1 MPPELPGTM
10 SPERSAT
17 SALPGPPVPG
27 PRPGGQP
34 GPPSASALVVSSP
47 GEVSLEQ
54 RARPVPGPGE
64 VLIRPAAVG
73 LCGTDLDILAGRID
87 PAYVRYPL
95 VLGHEWSGTVLAGGD
110 GSLAPGT
117 RVVAEG
123 IVPCGH
129 CAACRAGQTNLC
141 ETYDEMGFT
150 RDGAA
155 AGYAVVGQTL
165 VHPLADPVSMADGAL
180 VEPASVVY
188 RGLSSITVK
197 PGCRALVVGDGTVA
211 LLAVAL
217 LGLWSPA
224 EIVMLGRRPAQ
235 AALAATAGAARFET
249 DPGAAG
255 GGYDL
260 VVEAAGTTGAVLTA
274 LAAARRGGTVLLL
287 GLPPHGA
294 TAAVPVDDLVNND
307 LTIRASFG
315 YTSDAW
321 RDVVRLLNA
330 GRLRL
335 GFLVTHR
342 FPLGEWAAA
351 LDTLR
356 ARTPPPPAAKSSS
369 PSRTN
374 PASASRP
381 GSRPAACPL
390 GPAAC
395 PAPGPRPAWAPARP
409 SARPAALPGSGLPG
423 HRPGLPG
430 PASRP
435 PAAPGRVP
443 QTTRAPAAH

>member
-1 MPPELPGTM
+1 MPVRPEVPGAPPM
-10 SPERSAT
+10 VPGVPEV
-17 SALPGPPVPG
+17 PGAPPVVPG
-27 PRPGGQP
+27 VPEVPGAPPVVPGVPEVPRVPPGAP
-34 GPPSASALVVSSP
+34 GVPPQVPEAPGLSGTTPQVASPAAALVVSSP
-47 GEVSLEQ
+47 GVVSLEQ
-54 RARPVPGPGE
+54 RGRPVPGPGE
-64 VLIRPAAVG
+64 VLIQPAAVG

-95 VLGHEWSGTVLAGGD
+95 VLGHEWSGTVLASESGA
-110 GSLAPGT
+110 LPPGT

-141 ETYDEMGFT
+141 ATYDEMGFT

-155 AGYAVVGQTL
+155 AGYALVGETL
-165 VHPLADPVSMADGAL
+165 VHPLAGPVSMADGAL

-188 RGLSSITVK
+188 RGLASITVK
-197 PGCRALVVGDGTVA
+197 PGTRALVVGDGTVA
-211 LLAVAL
+211 LLAAAL

-235 AALAATAGAARFET
+235 EALATTAGAARYET
-249 DPGAAG
+249 DPDAAG

-330 GRLRL
+330 GRLEL

-356 ARTPPPPAAKSSS
+356 SQD
-369 PSRTN
+369 
-374 PASASRP
+374 P
-381 GSRPAACPL
+381 GS
-390 GPAAC
+390 
-395 PAPGPRPAWAPARP
+395 PRGKV
-409 SARPAALPGSGLPG
+409 LL
-423 HRPGLPG
+423 
-430 PASRP
+430 
-435 PAAPGRVP
+435 
-443 QTTRAPAAH
+443 TD

>member
-1 MPPELPGTM
+1 MATTQPAAEPG
-10 SPERSAT
+10 SPSA
-17 SALPGPPVPG
+17 
-27 PRPGGQP
+27 QP
-34 GPPSASALVVSSP
+34 GSLAAASPARPAAHGPSAQALVVSSP
-47 GEVSLEQ
+47 GKVALEQ

-64 VLIRPAAVG
+64 VLIQPAAVG

-95 VLGHEWSGTVLAGGD
+95 VLGHEWSGTVLASASG
-110 GSLAPGT
+110 AVPPGT

-129 CAACRAGQTNLC
+129 CAHCRAGQTNLC
-141 ETYDEMGFT
+141 ATYDEMGFT

-155 AGYAVVGQTL
+155 AGYAVVGETL
-165 VHPLADPVSMADGAL
+165 VHPLAPAVSMADGAL

-188 RGLSSITVK
+188 RGLASITVK
-197 PGCRALVVGDGTVA
+197 PGRRVLVVGDGTVA
-211 LLAVAL
+211 LLATAL

-249 DPGAAG
+249 GPEAAG

-315 YTSDAW
+315 YTSEAW

-330 GRLRL
+330 GRLEL

-351 LDTLR
+351 LDALRDPDPESPRGKVLLTL
-356 ARTPPPPAAKSSS
+356 AD
-369 PSRTN
+369 
-374 PASASRP
+374 
-381 GSRPAACPL
+381 
-390 GPAAC
+390 
-395 PAPGPRPAWAPARP
+395 
-409 SARPAALPGSGLPG
+409 
-423 HRPGLPG
+423 
-430 PASRP
+430 
-435 PAAPGRVP
+435 
-443 QTTRAPAAH
+443 

>member
-1 MPPELPGTM
+1 MPPELPGMM
-10 SPERSAT
+10 SAGT
-17 SALPGPPVPG
+17 SPPDGGPGTSP
-27 PRPGGQP
+27 
-34 GPPSASALVVSSP
+34 ALVVSGP

-95 VLGHEWSGTVLAGGD
+95 ALGHEWSGTVLAG

-141 ETYDEMGFT
+141 EIYDEMGFT

-155 AGYAVVGQTL
+155 AGYAVVGETL
-165 VHPLADPVSMADGAL
+165 VHPLAGPVSMADGAL
-180 VEPASVVY
+180 VEPAAVVY
-188 RGLSSITVK
+188 RGLASIAVK

-211 LLAVAL
+211 LLAATL

-235 AALAATAGAARFET
+235 ADLAATAGAARFGT
-249 DPGAAG
+249 DPAAAG

-321 RDVVRLLNA
+321 RDVVRLLNS
-330 GRLRL
+330 GLLSL

-356 ARTPPPPAAKSSS
+356 DPDPATPRGKVLL
-369 PSRTN
+369 T
-374 PASASRP
+374 
-381 GSRPAACPL
+381 L
-390 GPAAC
+390 ED
-395 PAPGPRPAWAPARP
+395 
-409 SARPAALPGSGLPG
+409 
-423 HRPGLPG
+423 
-430 PASRP
+430 
-435 PAAPGRVP
+435 
-443 QTTRAPAAH
+443 

>member
-1 MPPELPGTM
+1 
-10 SPERSAT
+10 
-17 SALPGPPVPG
+17 
-27 PRPGGQP
+27 
-34 GPPSASALVVSSP
+34 
-47 GEVSLEQ
+47 
-54 RARPVPGPGE
+54 
-64 VLIRPAAVG
+64 
-73 LCGTDLDILAGRID
+73 
-87 PAYVRYPL
+87 
-95 VLGHEWSGTVLAGGD
+95 
-110 GSLAPGT
+110 
-117 RVVAEG
+117 
-123 IVPCGH
+123 
-129 CAACRAGQTNLC
+129 
-141 ETYDEMGFT
+141 
-150 RDGAA
+150 
-155 AGYAVVGQTL
+155 VVGQTL

-235 AALAATAGAARFET
+235 AGLAATAGAARFET

-260 VVEAAGTTGAVLTA
+260 VVEAAGTPGAVLTA

-287 GLPPHGA
+287 GLPPHGV

-356 ARTPPPPAAKSSS
+356 DPDPATPRGKV
-369 PSRTN
+369 
-374 PASASRP
+374 
-381 GSRPAACPL
+381 L
-390 GPAAC
+390 L
-395 PAPGPRPAWAPARP
+395 
-409 SARPAALPGSGLPG
+409 ALED
-423 HRPGLPG
+423 
-430 PASRP
+430 
-435 PAAPGRVP
+435 
-443 QTTRAPAAH
+443 

>member
-1 MPPELPGTM
+1 MPATPPAAQRG
-10 SPERSAT
+10 SPAAPPPPAT
-17 SALPGPPVPG
+17 S
-27 PRPGGQP
+27 RPA
-34 GPPSASALVVSSP
+34 PSSAQALVVSSP
-47 GEVSLEQ
+47 GVTALQ
-54 RARPVPGPGE
+54 QQARPVPGPGD

-95 VLGHEWSGTVLAGGD
+95 VLGHEWSGTVLAS
-110 GSLAPGT
+110 GSSSLPPGT

-129 CAACRAGQTNLC
+129 CAGCRAGQTNLC
-141 ETYDEMGFT
+141 ATYDEMGFT

-155 AGYAVVGQTL
+155 AGYAVVGETL
-165 VHPLADPVSMADGAL
+165 VHPLAPSVSMADGAL

-188 RGLSSITVK
+188 RGLASITVK

-211 LLAVAL
+211 LLAAAL

-224 EIVMLGRRPAQ
+224 EIVVLGRRPAQ

-249 DPGAAG
+249 GPDAAG

-330 GRLRL
+330 GRLEL

-356 ARTPPPPAAKSSS
+356 DPDPES
-369 PSRTN
+369 PR
-374 PASASRP
+374 
-381 GSRPAACPL
+381 GKVL
-390 GPAAC
+390 L
-395 PAPGPRPAWAPARP
+395 
-409 SARPAALPGSGLPG
+409 ALED
-423 HRPGLPG
+423 
-430 PASRP
+430 
-435 PAAPGRVP
+435 
-443 QTTRAPAAH
+443 

>member
-1 MPPELPGTM
+1 M
-10 SPERSAT
+10 AT
-17 SALPGPPVPG
+17 TQPAAEPGPPPAQPGSPAAQPGSLAAGSTARPAAPG
-27 PRPGGQP
+27 PSDQ
-34 GPPSASALVVSSP
+34 ALVVSSP
-47 GEVSLEQ
+47 GEVALEQ

-64 VLIRPAAVG
+64 VLIQPAAVG
-73 LCGTDLDILAGRID
+73 LCGTDLDILAARID

-95 VLGHEWSGTVLAGGD
+95 VLGHEWSGTVLASASG
-110 GSLAPGT
+110 AVPPGT

-129 CAACRAGQTNLC
+129 CAHCRAGQTNLC
-141 ETYDEMGFT
+141 ATYDEMGFT

-155 AGYAVVGQTL
+155 AGYAVVGETL
-165 VHPLADPVSMADGAL
+165 VHPLAPAVSMADGAL

-188 RGLSSITVK
+188 RGLASITVK
-197 PGCRALVVGDGTVA
+197 PGSRVLVVGDGTVA
-211 LLAVAL
+211 LLATAL

-249 DPGAAG
+249 GPEAAG
-255 GGYDL
+255 SGYDL

-274 LAAARRGGTVLLL
+274 LAAARRGGTILLL

-315 YTSDAW
+315 YTSEAW

-330 GRLRL
+330 GRLEL

-351 LDTLR
+351 LDALRDPDPESPRGKVLLTL
-356 ARTPPPPAAKSSS
+356 AD
-369 PSRTN
+369 
-374 PASASRP
+374 
-381 GSRPAACPL
+381 
-390 GPAAC
+390 
-395 PAPGPRPAWAPARP
+395 
-409 SARPAALPGSGLPG
+409 
-423 HRPGLPG
+423 
-430 PASRP
+430 
-435 PAAPGRVP
+435 
-443 QTTRAPAAH
+443 

>member
-1 MPPELPGTM
+1 MPVLPGVPEVPRVPEVPDVPEVPEARLAGE
-10 SPERSAT
+10 SPA
-17 SALPGPPVPG
+17 P
-27 PRPGGQP
+27 
-34 GPPSASALVVSSP
+34 ALVVSSP
-47 GEVSLEQ
+47 GAVSLEL
-54 RARPVPGPGE
+54 RDRPVPGPGE
-64 VLIRPAAVG
+64 VLIQPAAVG

-95 VLGHEWSGTVLAGGD
+95 ILGHEWSGTVLAGGS
-110 GSLAPGT
+110 GSLPPGT

-141 ETYDEMGFT
+141 ATYDEMGFT

-155 AGYAVVGQTL
+155 AGYAVVGETL
-165 VHPLADPVSMADGAL
+165 VHPLAASVSMADGAL

-188 RGLSSITVK
+188 RGLASITVR

-211 LLAVAL
+211 LLAAAL

-224 EIVMLGRRPAQ
+224 EIVLLGRRPAQ
-235 AALAATAGAARFET
+235 HELAATAGAARFET
-249 DPGAAG
+249 DPAAAG

-321 RDVVRLLNA
+321 RDVVTLLNA
-330 GRLRL
+330 GRLEL

-351 LDTLR
+351 LDSLRDPDPESPRGKVLLTLED
-356 ARTPPPPAAKSSS
+356 
-369 PSRTN
+369 
-374 PASASRP
+374 
-381 GSRPAACPL
+381 
-390 GPAAC
+390 
-395 PAPGPRPAWAPARP
+395 
-409 SARPAALPGSGLPG
+409 
-423 HRPGLPG
+423 
-430 PASRP
+430 
-435 PAAPGRVP
+435 
-443 QTTRAPAAH
+443 

>member
-1 MPPELPGTM
+1 MPVLPEV
-10 SPERSAT
+10 PE
-17 SALPGPPVPG
+17 VPESM
-27 PRPGGQP
+27 PREAP
-34 GPPSASALVVSSP
+34 AAAALVVSSP
-47 GEVSLEQ
+47 GVVSLEQ
-54 RARPVPGPGE
+54 RARPVPGPGQ
-64 VLIRPAAVG
+64 VLIQPAAVG
-73 LCGTDLDILAGRID
+73 MCGTDLDILAGRID

-95 VLGHEWSGTVLAGGD
+95 VLGHEWSGTVLASES
-110 GSLAPGT
+110 GSLLPGT

-141 ETYDEMGFT
+141 ATYDEMGFT

-155 AGYAVVGQTL
+155 AAHAVVAETL
-165 VHPLADPVSMADGAL
+165 VHRLAAPVSMADGAL

-188 RGLSSITVK
+188 RGLASITVK
-197 PGCRALVVGDGTVA
+197 PGVRALVVGDGTVA

-249 DPGAAG
+249 DPGVAG
-255 GGYDL
+255 AGYDL

-330 GRLRL
+330 GRLEL

-356 ARTPPPPAAKSSS
+356 EPD
-369 PSRTN
+369 
-374 PASASRP
+374 P
-381 GSRPAACPL
+381 G
-390 GPAAC
+390 
-395 PAPGPRPAWAPARP
+395 APRGKVLLTLAD
-409 SARPAALPGSGLPG
+409 
-423 HRPGLPG
+423 
-430 PASRP
+430 
-435 PAAPGRVP
+435 
-443 QTTRAPAAH
+443 